1 MPRMTVQIPD
11 RSDAILE
18 QIANEKSITKVEV
31 LRRLLAVLDIVHEQK
46 PKGHHLAL
54 VDSDGKLVSTL
65 IGI

>member
-1 MPRMTVQIPD
+1 MTVRIPE
-11 RSDAILE
+11 RSSAILE

-31 LRRLLAVLDIVHEQK
+31 LRRLLAVLEIVHEQQ

-54 VDSDGKLVSTL
+54 VNSDGKLVSRL